1 LVFAVFCQSWAQWTE
16 SDRDKRGPQGVSR
29 WDRDHVYKHESGYRW
44 PWLSYFSA
52 STQSDLLIYSY
63 YLGGIDYLDYT
74 NDTTNL
80 AAYDKLYAW
89 MHRISNAKLFDME
102 EGAEWWLYESCD
114 GPTCGPDRSGVEID
128 QWFDDPQFST
138 TSMPTS
144 MMSSHW
150 NGNDDYWNDYAYPWH
165 YNYQHLDAADD
176 HWDDSV
182 HHWETISNNYQHWD
196 DNDHYWN
203 MNQNPPAGADP
214 MDTIGNMLGGF
225 IGPELGPIESEM
237 ICTSANY
244 MSLAAASEKFPIPQV
259 PLGPSL
265 DLGQL
270 MGGVPGGFGESSRP
284 MGYWST
290 YGSYWQ
296 ESSYWNDYGG
306 QMWRTNGDSFNFTFT
321 PAMLDFRKQV
331 LERAFGPDMQN
342 KPLGKRMMEPLVPK
356 LMCAIS
362 ESTGCQCSERYDFKD
377 QELCNLIQSDQ
388 AKYGMEMIG
397 YHGYRDPAY
406 QCMKSL
412 VCGDVDRKMVES
424 GDQTCGFLIN
434 GLSFGLFILCAILK
448 F

>member
-1 LVFAVFCQSWAQWTE
+1 
-16 SDRDKRGPQGVSR
+16 
-29 WDRDHVYKHESGYRW
+29 
-44 PWLSYFSA
+44 
-52 STQSDLLIYSY
+52 
-63 YLGGIDYLDYT
+63 
-74 NDTTNL
+74 
-80 AAYDKLYAW
+80 
-89 MHRISNAKLFDME
+89 M
-102 EGAEWWLYESCD
+102 
-114 GPTCGPDRSGVEID
+114 
-128 QWFDDPQFST
+128 
-138 TSMPTS
+138 
-144 MMSSHW
+144 
-150 NGNDDYWNDYAYPWH
+150 
-165 YNYQHLDAADD
+165 DA
-176 HWDDSV
+176 
-182 HHWETISNNYQHWD
+182 
-196 DNDHYWN
+196 
-203 MNQNPPAGADP
+203 
-214 MDTIGNMLGGF
+214 IGNMLGGF

-362 ESTGCQCSERYDFKD
+362 ESTGCQCSDRYDFKD
-377 QELCNLIQSDQ
+377 Q
-388 AKYGMEMIG
+388 GIG
-397 YHGYRDPAY
+397 F
-406 QCMKSL
+406 C
-412 VCGDVDRKMVES
+412 
-424 GDQTCGFLIN
+424 FL
-434 GLSFGLFILCAILK
+434 S
-448 F
+448 